1 MPRFNVTKFRTARR
15 GVSKAW
21 LVVGIAVLA
30 MVALGGWYWSRSGS
44 DDEAIIEPI
53 LVSVERGEFVSQVL
67 DQGEIQSSDNVEI
80 RCQVRAR
87 NGDVGV
93 LSIIPE
99 GTIVSGGE
107 LLVKLDSTSFEKELE
122 EQKVSVANAE
132 TDVIQAEADHSAAI
146 ATLKEYEQG
155 VFVEAQKTIQ
165 NEVFD
170 AEAEISNALQE
181 ITQAEAVLEHSKKLQ
196 NKGFITDQQLES
208 DTFSVER
215 ARFTLR
221 RAENSL
227 DLAKEKLS
235 VLENITREK
244 EVNILK
250 SDIKAANIRLT
261 NQREAK
267 KVELAKL
274 AEINTQIENCTV
286 RVPPEVSE
294 GQVVYGKESSRGR
307 DEWVLEEGASVREN
321 QVMIRLPNPNKMEVK
336 TLVNEQ
342 SITRIVEGQIA
353 EIRVDALSDRL
364 LSGVVTHV
372 NQYAE
377 SSRYSSSVRK
387 YAVLVRILNPPPTL
401 KPGMNASCSIQ
412 VEFQPNVLKAPV
424 QTAYSAGDKNF
435 CLVKKGEDEWET
447 REINVAD
454 DNSQVLW
461 ITSGLEEGEEVV
473 MNPGAYL
480 QIMELP
486 DVNLEE
492 KIELSD
498 EDQQYA
504 DKAKKDQPAGS
515 ATANRPAGNPPGG
528 AGPGGAGPGGAGMP
542 VKEIVT
548 RSMNRYDT
556 NSDGKID
563 QTESAAVEGRGKAM
577 IGRADKNGDGEI
589 TAVELEAAI
598 KARSSGGPPKRG
610 PGEGQP

>member
-1 MPRFNVTKFRTARR
+1 MPRFKVTKFRTARR
-15 GVSKAW
+15 GISKVW
-21 LVVGIAVLA
+21 LLVGIAVLA
-30 MVALGGWYWSRSGS
+30 MIALGGLYWSRSGS
-44 DDEAIIEPI
+44 NNETVIEPI

-107 LLVKLDSTSFEKELE
+107 ILVKLDSTSFEKELE

-132 TDVIQAEADHSAAI
+132 TQVIQAEADHSAAI

-170 AEAEISNALQE
+170 AEAEISTARQE

-250 SDIKAANIRLT
+250 SDIKAANIRLA
-261 NQREAK
+261 NQREEK

-286 RVPPEVSE
+286 RVPPEVDG
-294 GQVVYGKESSRGR
+294 GQVVYGKENSRGR
-307 DEWVLEEGASVREN
+307 EEWVLEEGASVREN

-336 TLVNEQ
+336 ALVNEQ
-342 SITRIVEGQIA
+342 SITRILQGQIA
-353 EIRVDALSDRL
+353 TIRVDAISDQL
-364 LSGVVTHV
+364 LSGVVTRV

-387 YAVLVRILNPPPTL
+387 YAVFVRILNPPPTL

-412 VEFQPNVLKAPV
+412 VEFQSDVLKAPV
-424 QTAYSAGDKNF
+424 QTVYSAGDKNF
-435 CLVKKGEDEWET
+435 CLVKKGEDQWET
-447 REINVAD
+447 REIEVAD
-454 DNSQVLW
+454 DNAQVLW
-461 ITSGLEEGEEVV
+461 ITSGLKEGEEVV

-480 QIMELP
+480 QMMELP

-492 KIELSD
+492 KSELSD

-504 DKAKKDQPAGS
+504 DKAKAERPAGS
-515 ATANRPAGNPPGG
+515 ATTNGPQGNQPRGT
-528 AGPGGAGPGGAGMP
+528 GPGGAGGMP

-563 QTESAAVEGRGKAM
+563 QTESAAVEGRGKDM
-577 IGRADKNGDGEI
+577 IGRADRNGDGEI
-589 TAVELEAAI
+589 TRVELEAAI
-598 KARSSGGPPKRG
+598 KARFNAGGPQKRG

>member
-1 MPRFNVTKFRTARR
+1 MPRFKVTKFRTERR
-15 GVSKAW
+15 GISKVW
-21 LVVGIAVLA
+21 LLVGIAVLA
-30 MVALGGWYWSRSGS
+30 MIALGGLYWSRSGS
-44 DDEAIIEPI
+44 NNETVIEPI

-107 LLVKLDSTSFEKELE
+107 ILVKLDSTSFEKELE

-132 TDVIQAEADHSAAI
+132 TQVIQAEADHSAAI

-170 AEAEISNALQE
+170 AEAEISTARQE

-250 SDIKAANIRLT
+250 SDIKAANIRLA
-261 NQREAK
+261 NQREEK

-286 RVPPEVSE
+286 RVPPEVDG
-294 GQVVYGKESSRGR
+294 GQVVYGKENSRGR
-307 DEWVLEEGASVREN
+307 EEWVLKRAPRFA
-321 QVMIRLPNPNKMEVK
+321 K
-336 TLVNEQ
+336 TK
-342 SITRIVEGQIA
+342 S
-353 EIRVDALSDRL
+353 
-364 LSGVVTHV
+364 
-372 NQYAE
+372 
-377 SSRYSSSVRK
+377 
-387 YAVLVRILNPPPTL
+387 
-401 KPGMNASCSIQ
+401 
-412 VEFQPNVLKAPV
+412 
-424 QTAYSAGDKNF
+424 
-435 CLVKKGEDEWET
+435 
-447 REINVAD
+447 
-454 DNSQVLW
+454 
-461 ITSGLEEGEEVV
+461 
-473 MNPGAYL
+473 
-480 QIMELP
+480 
-486 DVNLEE
+486 
-492 KIELSD
+492 
-498 EDQQYA
+498 
-504 DKAKKDQPAGS
+504 
-515 ATANRPAGNPPGG
+515 
-528 AGPGGAGPGGAGMP
+528 
-542 VKEIVT
+542 
-548 RSMNRYDT
+548 
-556 NSDGKID
+556 
-563 QTESAAVEGRGKAM
+563 
-577 IGRADKNGDGEI
+577 
-589 TAVELEAAI
+589 
-598 KARSSGGPPKRG
+598 
-610 PGEGQP
+610 

>member
-1 MPRFNVTKFRTARR
+1 MPRFKVTKFRTARR
-15 GVSKAW
+15 GISKVW
-21 LVVGIAVLA
+21 LLVGIAVLA
-30 MVALGGWYWSRSGS
+30 MIALGGLYWSRSGS
-44 DDEAIIEPI
+44 NNETVIEPI

-107 LLVKLDSTSFEKELE
+107 ILVKLDSTSFEKELE

-132 TDVIQAEADHSAAI
+132 TQVIQAEADHSAAI

-170 AEAEISNALQE
+170 AEAEISTARQE

-196 NKGFITDQQLES
+196 NKGLLTDQQLES

-250 SDIKAANIRLT
+250 SDIKAANIRLA
-261 NQREAK
+261 NQREEK

-286 RVPPEVSE
+286 RVPPEVDG
-294 GQVVYGKESSRGR
+294 GQVVYGKENSRGR
-307 DEWVLEEGASVREN
+307 EEWVLEEGASVREN

-336 TLVNEQ
+336 ALVNEQ
-342 SITRIVEGQIA
+342 SITRILQGQIA
-353 EIRVDALSDRL
+353 TIRVDAISDQL
-364 LSGVVTHV
+364 LSGVVTRV

-387 YAVLVRILNPPPTL
+387 YAVFVRILNPPPTL

-412 VEFQPNVLKAPV
+412 VEFQSDVLKAPV
-424 QTAYSAGDKNF
+424 QTVYSAGDKNF
-435 CLVKKGEDEWET
+435 CLVKKGEDQWET
-447 REINVAD
+447 REIEVAD
-454 DNSQVLW
+454 DNAQVLW
-461 ITSGLEEGEEVV
+461 ITSGLKEGEEVV

-480 QIMELP
+480 QMMELP

-492 KIELSD
+492 KSELSD

-504 DKAKKDQPAGS
+504 DKAKAERPAGS
-515 ATANRPAGNPPGG
+515 ATTNGPQGNQPRGT
-528 AGPGGAGPGGAGMP
+528 GPGGAGGMP

-563 QTESAAVEGRGKAM
+563 QTESAAVEGRGKDM
-577 IGRADKNGDGEI
+577 IGRADRNGDGEI
-589 TAVELEAAI
+589 TRVELEAAI
-598 KARSSGGPPKRG
+598 KARFNAGGPQKRG